1 MKDELIFEIL
11 SAPQHIKIYRSGRV
25 EGVNKGAIIANW
37 LFCRDAQEKAK
48 KRGNEQEKRHRL
60 GSY

>member
-48 KRGNEQEKRHRL
+48 KRGNE
-60 GSY
+60 